1 MIFIKGNAEKA
12 KHLEWKEEDNKD
24 VKKLQ
29 RRNSIEKLEQR
40 KFKKKSTNV
49 FFEQNI
55 ERNIDFYLN
64 TFSDPLELTEENE

>member
-1 MIFIKGNAEKA
+1 
-12 KHLEWKEEDNKD
+12 LEWKEEDSKD
-24 VKKLQ
+24 VKKIQ

-55 ERNIDFYLN
+55 ERNLEFYLN
-64 TFSDPLELTEENE
+64 TFSDPLEMTEENE